1 LRILVLESPTF
12 VSGGC
17 SCDAT
22 EVDRTLRQDPDLI
35 VEHTRLTELNA
46 ARHEPDL
53 VVLVAQRTAGLARAT
68 VKLRRKWGQVP
79 VIACFCCTSTTPPGV
94 MRALAGGVDD
104 YLNWPVRDIDLL
116 PRVKRLLQRRA
127 ARRGLAGTDR
137 RVGFSLK
144 NLVGESESFLRAVE
158 LIPRLGDV
166 DGTLLI
172 TGETGTGKEL
182 FARAIHYAGPRK
194 GKPFV
199 PVNCGA
205 LPDHLVEN
213 ELFGHARGAYTDA
226 ASGQQG
232 LVAESEGGTLFL
244 DEVEALSPAAQAK
257 LLRFLQDYEYRQ
269 LGSPKTHRADVR
281 VIAATNV
288 DLKAEVEA
296 QRYREDLFYRLSVLL
311 LRIPALRDRG
321 EDIPLLARHFARRYA
336 RRQGRPQ
343 PHFSDDAVACL
354 MAHGWPGNVRELEAV
369 VQRSVLMARSGTLEA
384 EDIELLAGEPGERST
399 LRAFQEAKSSA
410 IDSFERS
417 YLTRVLTVHAGN
429 ISEAARA
436 AGTDRRALQRL
447 MRKHGID
454 RRLFIA

>member
-1 LRILVLESPTF
+1 V
-12 VSGGC
+12 
-17 SCDAT
+17 
-22 EVDRTLRQDPDLI
+22 
-35 VEHTRLTELNA
+35 
-46 ARHEPDL
+46 
-53 VVLVAQRTAGLARAT
+53 
-68 VKLRRKWGQVP
+68 
-79 VIACFCCTSTTPPGV
+79 
-94 MRALAGGVDD
+94 
-104 YLNWPVRDIDLL
+104 
-116 PRVKRLLQRRA
+116 
-127 ARRGLAGTDR
+127 
-137 RVGFSLK
+137 
-144 NLVGESESFLRAVE
+144 
-158 LIPRLGDV
+158 
-166 DGTLLI
+166 LI